1 MDFDERNITGDWDY
15 SSLPSN
21 VRIGA
26 DCWIE
31 RRDSF
36 SRFRS
41 EQQPG
46 LVLGDRV
53 KVFTW
58 TTFNIEP
65 TGSVEIGSDS
75 TIVGA
80 IFMCA
85 GRIRIGRNVLISYH
99 VTIADSDFHPME
111 PRLRIQD
118 AVANSP
124 QGNRRNRPQVVSRPI
139 AIGDDVSIG
148 IGAIVLKGVH
158 IGRGARIGAGAVVTR
173 NVPDGAFVE
182 GNPASITT

>member
-15 SSLPSN
+15 SFLPSN

-53 KVFTW
+53 NVFTW

-65 TGSVEIGSDS
+65 TGCVEVGSDS
-75 TIVGA
+75 TLVGA

-85 GRIRIGRNVLISYH
+85 ERIRIGHNVLISYH
-99 VTIADSDFHPME
+99 VTLADSDFHPMD
-111 PRLRIQD
+111 PKLRIKD
-118 AVANSP
+118 ALANSP
-124 QGNRRNRPQVVSRPI
+124 MGNRGNRPQVLSRPI
-139 AIGDDVSIG
+139 AIEDDVSIG

-158 IGRGARIGAGAVVTR
+158 IGRGARIGPGAVVTR

-182 GNPASITT
+182 GNPAIVAT